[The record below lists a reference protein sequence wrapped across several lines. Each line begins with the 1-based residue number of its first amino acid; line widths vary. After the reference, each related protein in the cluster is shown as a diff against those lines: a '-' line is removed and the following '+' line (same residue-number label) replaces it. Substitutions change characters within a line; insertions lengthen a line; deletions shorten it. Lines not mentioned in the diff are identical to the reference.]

1 MKCST
6 FHKPQ
11 ASSLLFHRLHF
22 TVNTHDICIEESP
35 YEERI
40 YYKQRAHK
48 VGVVE
53 VDLQRRQDFHMRL
66 FARLTL
72 LLLYVCMYVCMYVRA
87 HYYY

>member
-1 MKCST
+1 MTCST

-22 TVNTHDICIEESP
+22 TVNTHDICIEESL

-48 VGVVE
+48 VRVE

-72 LLLYVCMYVCMYVRA
+72 LLYVCMYVRA
-87 HYYY
+87 HNYY